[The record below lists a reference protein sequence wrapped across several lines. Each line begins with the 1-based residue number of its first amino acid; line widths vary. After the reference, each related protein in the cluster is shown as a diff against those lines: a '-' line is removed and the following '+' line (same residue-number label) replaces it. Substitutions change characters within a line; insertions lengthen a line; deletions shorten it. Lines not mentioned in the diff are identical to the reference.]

1 MTQQVYQKHN
11 RNLIGEDEG
20 PEELI
25 ELALRRR
32 LSSPRIAPPTGRF
45 ASVVASIINSPL
57 SSSGSTLSNRA
68 NSELG
73 SPTRQSSFES
83 PQQATGS
90 SGKRGERSGS
100 TSRPKTS
107 FAPLRVIN
115 ERAFEGKDQHS
126 TLEIQ
131 DVDDDDDCVF
141 DSTTTGP
148 METGV

>member
-11 RNLIGEDEG
+11 RNLIGEDAG

-83 PQQATGS
+83 PQQATGLIISLISKINNDPLHNVLSKSLPS
-90 SGKRGERSGS
+90 S
-100 TSRPKTS
+100 
-107 FAPLRVIN
+107 
-115 ERAFEGKDQHS
+115 
-126 TLEIQ
+126 
-131 DVDDDDDCVF
+131 VDIVQ
-141 DSTTTGP
+141 T
-148 METGV
+148 